1 MSSSRIKMQKKAVFP
16 GSFDPF
22 TAGHEALVI
31 KGLEIFDEIIIAV
44 GVNSDKKGFLPIDKR
59 IDLIK
64 TVFKNNHR
72 VQVKSYSCLTVDFCK
87 ENGATHILRGLRN
100 AADFEYENN
109 IAQVNRLISNDI
121 ETVFLLSQPEHAA
134 LSSSI
139 VRELIRYNKDVK
151 MFLPSGVDFEYFFNL

>member
-1 MSSSRIKMQKKAVFP
+1 MQKKAVFP

-44 GVNSDKKGFLPIDKR
+44 GVNSDKKGFLPVDKR

-109 IAQVNRLISNDI
+109 IAQVNRLISNGI

-151 MFLPSGVDFEYFFNL
+151 MFLPSGGDFEYFFNL